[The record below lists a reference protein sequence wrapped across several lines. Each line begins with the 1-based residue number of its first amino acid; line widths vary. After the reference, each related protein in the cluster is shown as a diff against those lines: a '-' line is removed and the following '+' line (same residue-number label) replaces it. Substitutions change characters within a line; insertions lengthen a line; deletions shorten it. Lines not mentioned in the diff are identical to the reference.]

1 MRTISELKEQEISE
15 TPVVAFDCVLANGYA
30 EHWSTHKVTIG
41 DKQYA
46 PRVVR
51 HNLFDMKWGGDE
63 GVDTLSRLS
72 ITLANADSYISQVTR
87 AQSFKGAKV
96 TARFLFFDLRAGVP
110 ASEEIVIFQGLMN
123 PPDELTESTVRLSAH
138 SRLNLQRFM
147 LPEVRIQRRC
157 PWTFPATDSQQAEA
171 VNGGE
176 QGKYSLFYRCGYSAG
191 SPGGLGNLNG
201 TVPFNSCDFTRAA
214 CHERG
219 MLDKDSRGNVTRRFG
234 GIEFVPA
241 SVLVR
246 GHGERQAKSSNVSE
260 NEARYNDFVPVVYGT
275 AWVQPPVVFARNDG
289 NLTRFEAL
297 LGLGEIEGVLKVVV
311 NGVEIPAGIH
321 GEQMTSSGW
330 YNLVNSGSRSGG
342 FNLEFTDSLGNPLG
356 DPYGSMAYLAVSV
369 PNRVSD
375 GKAIPQVKVL
385 LQGRKLPTYHQDGGY
400 AGEVFSN
407 NPALVLL
414 DLLRRSGWTTDE
426 IDLASVASAA
436 AFCEESLQVSDLNG
450 VLQTQPRF
458 QCNLALRRRRSV
470 ADIVRGIRTASRLYL
485 VYGVTGRLEVRVEG
499 RFQTQQPLKP
509 SGSNS
514 EEMMAGGWPAYEFG
528 DGSDHGSGIA
538 RRASGE
544 SSVRMWS
551 RSTAECPNRGSVEF
565 QDVFNEYQQDS
576 LSLVDV
582 EDVTIARQEVAVT
595 SVALGVANFHQAARV
610 LKLQLDKAIRGNL
623 YIEFETSVKGVML
636 RPGDLITVTYQKE
649 GLSRQAF
656 RVVRISPPLN
666 QGTMVIEAQVH
677 SDDWYG
683 DNPSIAASGRVSRR
697 RVGAEIGTPRALVG
711 LELDEDLT
719 PRYSV
724 LERILEN
731 GDGSLDVELEVGFA
745 VPSKPTTGDIE
756 IPLLSLSPSVDSTGG
771 SLAGG
776 QTLYYAVTAVSTDGR
791 ESDLSFLV
799 RAVVPPGTNTNRVQL
814 QGLSFSSGTAGFIV
828 YRGKNP
834 SELLRI
840 GSILAIAN
848 VFTDTGSG
856 TELQGPP
863 DPNFDHALFEWRLEV
878 HPETAATVF
887 GAGHLGSN
895 AIELTTDEFSGY
907 VVRVTKGKGAGQER
921 LIVSHNET
929 TLSIQGSWS
938 IVPDGTSTFSI
949 VEPGWQ
955 LGSRSELSPVRFR
968 VPNRPG
974 TTVQICGRAV
984 NALGRDSGY
993 DLAHITRWRLGG
1005 AGASGDTDVPPMPVF
1020 GLQPAGQGSLNV
1032 VGVGFE
1038 DLLNTRGITS
1048 GTLKLFFWNE
1058 LAGMPEN
1065 ELAASIDDSATALTL
1080 SDTAQLSPG
1089 MLVQIEREIVEVDEV
1104 GGGLMTV
1111 IRGSHGTSSANH
1123 GAGVPVYAL
1132 EHRTWILPFV
1142 KDFFGSAA
1150 SGSFMYPIHLP
1161 DVRIAAADLR
1171 VTNGRGNGETR
1182 RANFTLNIDSGIRT
1196 LSGGQITIQ
1205 HEGHLA
1211 IHSDAAPPLVVEST
1225 HAVRDIFAVVR
1236 EAPTGGSIELRL
1248 RQDEDEYCLLN
1259 IPAGET
1265 MSNIVQGHGL
1275 GPLRQMAQLNLDVVS
1290 VPQGWDMSP
1299 GRDLTVT
1306 VRL

>member
-1 MRTISELKEQEISE
+1 
-15 TPVVAFDCVLANGYA
+15 
-30 EHWSTHKVTIG
+30 
-41 DKQYA
+41 
-46 PRVVR
+46 
-51 HNLFDMKWGGDE
+51 
-63 GVDTLSRLS
+63 
-72 ITLANADSYISQVTR
+72 
-87 AQSFKGAKV
+87 
-96 TARFLFFDLRAGVP
+96 
-110 ASEEIVIFQGLMN
+110 
-123 PPDELTESTVRLSAH
+123 
-138 SRLNLQRFM
+138 
-147 LPEVRIQRRC
+147 
-157 PWTFPATDSQQAEA
+157 
-171 VNGGE
+171 
-176 QGKYSLFYRCGYSAG
+176 
-191 SPGGLGNLNG
+191 
-201 TVPFNSCDFTRAA
+201 
-214 CHERG
+214 
-219 MLDKDSRGNVTRRFG
+219 MLDRDSGGNVTRRFG

-246 GHGERQAKSSNVSE
+246 GHGERQANSANVSE

-289 NLTRFEAL
+289 NLTRFEVL

-311 NGVEIPAGIH
+311 NGVEIPAGVS

-330 YNLVNSGSRSGG
+330 YNLVNNGSRSGG
-342 FNLEFTDSLGNPLG
+342 FNLEFVDSVGNPLG

-375 GKAIPQVKVL
+375 GRAIPQVKVL
-385 LQGRKLPTYHQDGGY
+385 LQGQKLATYQQDGGY
-400 AGEVFSN
+400 AGEVFTN
-407 NPALVLL
+407 NPAWVLL

-426 IDLASVASAA
+426 IDLASVARAA
-436 AFCEESLQVSDLNG
+436 SFCDEPLQVTDLNG

-485 VYGVTGRLEVRVEG
+485 VYGVTGRLEVRMEG
-499 RFQTQQPLKP
+499 RFETQQPSKP

-514 EEMMAGGWPAYEFG
+514 VEMMAGGWPAYEFG
-528 DGSDHGSGIA
+528 DGSDWGSGIA

-582 EDVTIARQEVAVT
+582 EDVTVARQEVAVT

-610 LKLQLDKAIRGNL
+610 LKLQLDKSIRGNL

-636 RPGDLITVTYQKE
+636 RPGDLITVTYQRE
-649 GLSRQAF
+649 GLLRQAF
-656 RVVRISPPLN
+656 RVIRISPSLN
-666 QGTMVIEAQVH
+666 QCTLVIEAQVH

-683 DNPSIAASGRVSRR
+683 DNPSIATSGRVSRR
-697 RVGAEIGTPRALVG
+697 RNGAEIGTPRPLVG
-711 LELDEDLT
+711 VELDEDLA

-724 LERILEN
+724 SERTSEN
-731 GDGSLDVELEVGFA
+731 GDGSMEVELDVGFA
-745 VPSKPTTGDIE
+745 VPRAAIAGDVE
-756 IPLLSLSPSVDSTGG
+756 IPVLSLSPAVATSGG

-776 QTLYYAVTAVSTDGR
+776 QTLYYAIAAVSTDGR
-791 ESDLSFLV
+791 ESDVSFLV
-799 RAVVPPGTNTNRVQL
+799 RAVVPPGTSTNRVQL
-814 QGLSFSSGTAGFIV
+814 QGISFSPGTASFNV

-834 SELLRI
+834 SELFRI
-840 GSILAIAN
+840 GSNLSISN
-848 VFTDTGSG
+848 EFTDAGSANQ
-856 TELQGPP
+856 LQGPP
-863 DPNFDHALFEWRLEV
+863 DSNFDHALFEWRLEV
-878 HPETAATVF
+878 YPETTATMF
-887 GAGHLGSN
+887 GAGHVGSSV
-895 AIELTTDEFSGY
+895 IQLTPNEFSGY
-907 VVRVTKGKGAGQER
+907 LVRITKGRGAGQER
-921 LIVSHNET
+921 LIVSHSET

-938 IVPDGTSTFSI
+938 IVPDVTSKFSI

-955 LGSRSELSPVRFR
+955 LGARGTSSPVRFR

-974 TTVQICGRAV
+974 TTVQICGRAM

-993 DLAHITRWRLGG
+993 DLAYITRWRLGG
-1005 AGASGDTDVPPMPVF
+1005 AGGGGDADVPPMPVF
-1020 GLQPAGQGSLNV
+1020 GLQAAGQGSLNV

-1038 DLLNTRGITS
+1038 EFTNIRGITS
-1048 GTLKLFFWNE
+1048 GTLKVFFWNE
-1058 LAGMPEN
+1058 VAGMPGT
-1065 ELAASIDDSATALTL
+1065 ELTSNIDESATVLAL
-1080 SDTAQLSPG
+1080 SDTPEMSSG
-1089 MLVQIEREIVEVDEV
+1089 MLLQVEREIVEVDEV
-1104 GGGLMTV
+1104 GAEVITV
-1111 IRGSHGTSSANH
+1111 IRGSHGTSSVAHN
-1123 GAGVPVYAL
+1123 AGVPVYAL

-1150 SGSFMYPIHLP
+1150 SGSYTYPIHLP
-1161 DVRIAAADLR
+1161 DVRVAAADLH
-1171 VTNGRGNGETR
+1171 VTNARGNGETQ
-1182 RANFTLNIDSGIRT
+1182 RANFTLNSDSGIRT

-1211 IHSDAAPPLVVEST
+1211 IQSDAAPPLVIEST

-1236 EAPTGGSIELRL
+1236 EAPTGGGIELRL
-1248 RQDEDEYCLLN
+1248 RQDDDEYCVLT

-1265 MSNIVQGHGL
+1265 MSNVVEGLGL
-1275 GPLRQMAQLNLDVVS
+1275 GPLVQMAHLDLDVVS